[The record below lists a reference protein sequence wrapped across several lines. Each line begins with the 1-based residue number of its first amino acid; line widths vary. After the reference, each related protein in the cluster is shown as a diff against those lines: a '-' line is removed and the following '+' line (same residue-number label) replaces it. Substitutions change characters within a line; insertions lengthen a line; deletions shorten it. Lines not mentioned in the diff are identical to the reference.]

1 MKGLIKDIIMTSIIS
16 SSSHTNHITKEVVE
30 TQRVNRVVEVEK
42 IHIERDVVTTN
53 VIQKEQLNYFY
64 NVQNKTI
71 HQPVNMVGNIID
83 TSA

>member
-1 MKGLIKDIIMTSIIS
+1 MTSIIS

-30 TQRVNRVVEVEK
+30 TQMVNRVVEVEK

-53 VIQKEQLNYFY
+53 VIQKEQLNYVY
-64 NVQNKTI
+64 NVQNRTI